1 MYPEHWPQF
10 YTATINNW
18 QHLLADN
25 KHKDIIVDSLKFL
38 VTEKRIELNA
48 FVIMSNHIHLIWQ
61 PQFGFTPTDIQ
72 SSFMKY
78 TAQQLKR
85 SLAENNKETLAS
97 FKVNKYDREYQ
108 FWKRN
113 PLGIELISQAVFE
126 QKLNYIH
133 LNPVKAGLCKDPSGW
148 KFSSCNAI
156 ISQRPTKVAVNEV
169 LEWFGGLN
177 EFIRVHQQRVLD
189 EKQLKPFLFDD

>member
-1 MYPEHWPQF
+1 MNVMYPEHWPQF

-18 QHLLADN
+18 QHLLADD

-61 PQFGFTPTDIQ
+61 PQFGFTPSDIQ
-72 SSFMKY
+72 ASFMKY

-85 SLAENNKETLAS
+85 SLTKNNVEALAS
-97 FKVNKYDREYQ
+97 FKVKKYDREYQ
-108 FWKRN
+108 FWKRE
-113 PLGIELISQAVFE
+113 PLGIELFSPAVFE

-133 LNPVKAGLCKDPSGW
+133 YNPVFICK
-148 KFSSCNAI
+148 
-156 ISQRPTKVAVNEV
+156 V
-169 LEWFGGLN
+169 LL
-177 EFIRVHQQRVLD
+177 
-189 EKQLKPFLFDD
+189 

>member
-10 YTATINNW
+10 YTATIYKW
-18 QHLLADN
+18 QNLLAEDR
-25 KHKDIIVDSLKFL
+25 HKNIIIDSLKFM

-61 PQFGFTPTDIQ
+61 PQFGFSPTDIQ

-85 SLAENNKETLAS
+85 SMVKSKTEIPGS

-108 FWKRN
+108 LWKRS
-113 PLGIELISQAVFE
+113 PLGIELFTPAVFE

-133 LNPVKAGLCKDPSGW
+133 YNPVAAGLCNNPEDYYY
-148 KFSSCNAI
+148 SSARFYYDGRDSFEMLTHYAGN
-156 ISQRPTKVAVNEV
+156 
-169 LEWFGGLN
+169 
-177 EFIRVHQQRVLD
+177 
-189 EKQLKPFLFDD
+189 